1 MSILSLIGWYTL
13 PKYATDTVLYV
24 YYGITI
30 RAGDPKP
37 QPGTQR
43 YARDRRRVFVAIV
56 TTYLLYNLF
65 EVYQQIRTEGSFYD
79 VLGVSPL
86 SDERTIKARFRRLA
100 AQHHPDKLGAGSSSD
115 LFVYL
120 KQAQDT
126 LTSPVKRYAYDMW
139 GPKILQWGN
148 IDSMHGYFTAG
159 LMKTV
164 PTYLVSFVGL
174 LLLNYTWWN
183 DWGRYWRFFAFG
195 ALFTL
200 NLTLVS
206 HQGPVF
212 LTSTFALLP
221 WQIMKM
227 AENISLSLH
236 IFISQIAPP
245 ESKQAGAAG
254 PDRLNPQTI
263 QRLGQLVQLSKA
275 TDTEAT
281 RLLQMGFAPFQGD
294 REGVATLRKG
304 MKEGLVLSS
313 VRSSPG
319 VQAAVKEVA
328 ERKKLEKKDG

>member
-13 PKYATDTVLYV
+13 PKYATNTVLYV

-37 QPGTQR
+37 QPGSPR
-43 YARDRRRVFVAIV
+43 YARDRRRIFIAIV

-65 EVYQQIRTEGSFYD
+65 EVYQKIRGEGSFYE

-86 SDERTIKARFRRLA
+86 ADERTIKARFRRLA

-126 LTSPVKRYAYDMW
+126 LTNPVKRYAYDMW
-139 GPKILQWGN
+139 GPKIQDWGN
-148 IDSMHGYFTAG
+148 IDSAHGYFLAG

-164 PTYLVSFVGL
+164 PAYLISFIGL
-174 LLLNYTWWN
+174 LLLNYTWWS
-183 DWGRYWRFFAFG
+183 DWGRYWRFFAFA

-200 NLTLVS
+200 NLALIS

-212 LTSTFALLP
+212 ISSTFFLLP

-227 AENISLSLH
+227 AETISLSLH

-245 ESKQAGAAG
+245 EAKNADS
-254 PDRLNPQTI
+254 PDRLYPQTV
-263 QRLGQLVQLSKA
+263 QRLGQLLHLSRA

-281 RLLQMGFAPFQGD
+281 RLLQLGFAPFQGD
-294 REGVATLRKG
+294 RESVATLRKG

-313 VRSSPG
+313 VRGSSG
-319 VQAAVKEVA
+319 VQQAVKEVV
-328 ERKKLEKKDG
+328 ERRKLEKKDG

>member
-1 MSILSLIGWYTL
+1 MFILSLIGWYTL
-13 PKYATDTVLYV
+13 PGYATNAVLYV

-37 QPGTQR
+37 QPGSSR
-43 YARDRRRVFVAIV
+43 YAHDRRRVFVAVV

-65 EVYQQIRTEGSFYD
+65 EVYQQIQTEGSFYD
-79 VLGVSPL
+79 VLDVSPL

-100 AQHHPDKLGAGSSSD
+100 AQHHPDKLGVGSSSEF
-115 LFVYL
+115 FVYL

-126 LTSPVKRYAYDMW
+126 LTNPVKRYAYDMW

-148 IDSMHGYFTAG
+148 IDTVHGYFLSG

-164 PTYLVSFVGL
+164 PTYLMSFLGL
-174 LLLNYTWWN
+174 LLLNYTWWS
-183 DWGRYWRFFAFG
+183 DWGRYWRFFAFA

-200 NLTLVS
+200 NLALIS
-206 HQGPVF
+206 HQGPVPI
-212 LTSTFALLP
+212 TSTFALLP

-227 AENISLSLH
+227 AETISLSLH

-245 ESKQAGAAG
+245 EAKAAG
-254 PDRLNPQTI
+254 SSGLLRQQTL
-263 QRLGQLVQLSKA
+263 QRLGQLLHLSRA

-281 RLLQMGFAPFQGD
+281 RLLQLGFAPFKGD
-294 REGVATLRKG
+294 KESVATLRKA

-319 VQAAVKEVA
+319 VQQAVKEVA
-328 ERKKLEKKDG
+328 ERKEQEKKAS